1 MTQPSLLESKPIAP
15 MLERV
20 ASLFLRKRGMWI
32 DSSELEQVGGRCAW
46 RTRVSECRTLLG
58 MEIQN
63 RVRTVRAADGS
74 TFRVSEYAYKPIE
87 DIR

>member
-20 ASLFLRKRGMWI
+20 AGLFLWKRGEWI
-32 DSSELEQVGGRCAW
+32 DSTELAQVGGRCAW
-46 RTRVSECRTLLG
+46 RSRVSECRTLLG
-58 MEIQN
+58 MDIRN

-74 TFRVSEYAYKPIE
+74 TFRVSEYSYKPTS
-87 DIR
+87 D

>member
-20 ASLFLRKRGMWI
+20 AGLFLRKRGEWI
-32 DSSELEQVGGRCAW
+32 DSTELAHVGGRCGW
-46 RTRVSECRTLLG
+46 RTRCSECRTQLG
-58 MEIQN
+58 MRIEN

-74 TFRVSEYAYKPIE
+74 TFRVSEYSYRPEA
-87 DIR
+87 IR